1 MSKNHL
7 ETKLMIL
14 GMSSFVLMIGV
25 LSLKLFVDKFD
36 PIPWLT
42 LVIGGAFG
50 LAVAIIMNNHS
61 QQVLLFINNA
71 EKKRQLIANRTIV
84 NNVEEIKQ
92 LSEFYFEIIRGKSLS
107 VCDEKKLLNTFL
119 PRFKTLITLT
129 QNVLSL
135 SGNSI
140 PKNSFEEIEKC
151 LRLLNDL
158 ILILEYGNNIKF
170 KNNILKLSEY
180 SQKLSGIS
188 AKISN

>member
-50 LAVAIIMNNHS
+50 LTVAIIMNNHS